1 MPESLETIE
10 KEALLLPEDQKVTLA
25 HRMLL
30 SAEPA
35 PNPSI
40 DALWEAK
47 ILRRIEKL
55 DSGQTT
61 RHSARE
67 VFEELDGRLNQNES

>member
-1 MPESLETIE
+1 MPNTLEMIE
-10 KEALLLPEDQKVTLA
+10 KEALQLPEDQKVTLA
-25 HRMLL
+25 HRMLV

-35 PNPSI
+35 PDPSV
-40 DALWEAK
+40 DALWEAE

-61 RHSARE
+61 RYGAGE
-67 VFEELDGRLNQNES
+67 VFKELDRRLKR